1 MTNFKPTPNWKEQYN
16 ESLLCY
22 LSRWN
27 NYLILP
33 YLLHLSSFLSFF
45 LMFFFARTF
54 KANSDIPPFHLPLHC
69 AFLKNMDI
77 SHYPQCHYHPTKISK
92 NSNFLL
98 LILIVKVNFHVILI
112 IFLPIPLNQNPN
124 KQRRN
129 HKTLWFCKTE
139 SKSFEHN
146 KQENRFTTN
155 WVSEIEFGNGKVI
168 IEKDGKKSRNFFLP
182 NFYFE

>member
-1 MTNFKPTPNWKEQYN
+1 MECKERKISYKPFIMTNFKPTPNWKEQYN

-33 YLLHLSSFLSFF
+33 YLLHLSFFLSFF
-45 LMFFFARTF
+45 LMFFFAIAF

-77 SHYPQCHYHPTKISK
+77 SRYPQCHYHPTKISK

-98 LILIVKVNFHVILI
+98 LILIVKFNFHIILI
-112 IFLPIPLNQNPN
+112 IFLPIP
-124 KQRRN
+124 
-129 HKTLWFCKTE
+129 
-139 SKSFEHN
+139 
-146 KQENRFTTN
+146 
-155 WVSEIEFGNGKVI
+155 
-168 IEKDGKKSRNFFLP
+168 FFLWIRIPTSKEETIKHCGSAKP
-182 NFYFE
+182 NPKVLSIINRKIGSLPTGYRK